1 MCYVNQDLTVKIV
14 TSYKFPKNLEVLP
27 VKIILGKRKILLL
40 GLCRP
45 SSYSENA
52 FSSHME
58 IAFSHYTTTYN
69 NITLIGDFN
78 MNADKNK
85 FLNNFLETFN
95 LKNLINE
102 PTCFKLQNPSII
114 DLILSNCSSSFMKTA
129 VLETDIK
136 S

>member
-1 MCYVNQDLTVKIV
+1 
-14 TSYKFPKNLEVLP
+14 
-27 VKIILGKRKILLL
+27 
-40 GLCRP
+40 
-45 SSYSENA
+45 
-52 FSSHME
+52 ME

-95 LKNLINE
+95 LQNLINE

-114 DLILSNCSSSFMKTA
+114 DLILSNRSSSFMKTA